1 MSHTQGDFFMCKIVE
16 IGEVSV
22 STIRT
27 PKLWDIGQKKIF
39 KKTQKYF
46 TIILSNLLRNQKL
59 LEAYHS

>member
-27 PKLWDIGQKKIF
+27 PKLWDIGQKKHLKKLRHILEKYCQIF
-39 KKTQKYF
+39 
-46 TIILSNLLRNQKL
+46 
-59 LEAYHS
+59 